1 MFVSK
6 RKKMRPEKKNLP
18 MAQAMSSTSLGP
30 LFRSLFLLSW
40 PEHCRCHRPASPF
53 PSPRL
58 PSLSISSPSPV
69 HPASR
74 GSQRQRR
81 WGLLLL
87 ISPPSCALI
96 TVSTRSPPCEQLLA
110 MAGAGAGSWVCGLLS
125 HRPRSVAPG
134 VVVLSLLLFEAY
146 CVIRISYI

>member
-18 MAQAMSSTSLGP
+18 MAQAMSSMSLGS

-40 PEHCRCHRPASPF
+40 PERCRCHCPASPF

-58 PSLSISSPSPV
+58 PSLSVSLPSPV
-69 HPASR
+69 HPVSR
-74 GSQRQRR
+74 GLQQQRR

-87 ISPPSCALI
+87 VSPPSYALI
-96 TVSTRSPPCEQLLA
+96 AVSTRSPPCEQLLA
-110 MAGAGAGSWVCGLLS
+110 MVGAGAGSWVRGSLS
-125 HRPRSVAPG
+125 RRPHSVGPG
-134 VVVLSLLLFEAY
+134 VVVLSSSLFEAC